1 VLALRGCKS
10 GWPQQQPEVST
21 ELEHEHS
28 DTDSGYATPQQS
40 LSNSMAVQLLQV
52 QEEPRKLK
60 EEIVRSEAQNNYL
73 RKICNNAVAFMK
85 ELEEEVARKEVE
97 KQEELKFSKTLLLR
111 IQSQQ
116 ACTDSTSNQTHEEVC
131 KLRSKLGRA
140 TDGSY
145 SRSQRVTE
153 MLNSCSSMIL
163 PQGIPQQGMKTIKID
178 IFCVN

>member
-1 VLALRGCKS
+1 
-10 GWPQQQPEVST
+10 
-21 ELEHEHS
+21 
-28 DTDSGYATPQQS
+28 
-40 LSNSMAVQLLQV
+40 MAVQL
-52 QEEPRKLK
+52 QEELHKLK
-60 EEIVRSEAQNNYL
+60 EEIVRSEGQIKYL
-73 RKICNNAVAFMK
+73 REICNNAVAFMK

-163 PQGIPQQGMKTIKID
+163 PQGIPQQGRTSLRHE
-178 IFCVN
+178 NN